1 MRFTPLKSADGIN
14 SDCVNRD
21 RAPKRLRRI
30 NWVSAVAVALALASA
45 ASAID
50 PMHVHY
56 YETSVGEHKTIRCGN
71 GSITLNTQSRIAV
84 PCARTLLRVH
94 LLRGEALFRVASDP
108 SKTVTVL
115 AGDAQI
121 VNFGTVFSVRHRE
134 DQTTVTVVEG
144 TVQLSVL
151 ESIPHGSSLLDGRR
165 TRTPPP
171 LRSVADMV
179 VWAGQRGSVVRTGS
193 RIVLGSQ
200 TLNRSQITQALLW
213 QSGVLAFQNETVA
226 EVVSSIRE

>member
-1 MRFTPLKSADGIN
+1 
-14 SDCVNRD
+14 
-21 RAPKRLRRI
+21 
-30 NWVSAVAVALALASA
+30 VAIALASA

-56 YETSVGEHKTIRCGN
+56 YETSVGEHRTISCGN

-84 PCARTLLRVH
+84 QCARTLLRVH

-108 SKTVTVL
+108 SKTVTVV

-134 DQTTVTVVEG
+134 DQTTVTVIEG
-144 TVQLSVL
+144 TVRLSVL
-151 ESIPHGSSLLDGRR
+151 EPIPHVSSLLVDGGR
-165 TRTPPP
+165 TRTPQP

-179 VWAGQRGSVVRTGS
+179 VWAGERGSVVKAGS
-193 RIVLGSQ
+193 KIMLGSQ
-200 TLNRSQITQALLW
+200 TLNRSQITRALLW
-213 QSGVLAFQNETVA
+213 QSGVLAFQNETLA
-226 EVVSSIRE
+226 QQLEDDQSYSHEEIFP